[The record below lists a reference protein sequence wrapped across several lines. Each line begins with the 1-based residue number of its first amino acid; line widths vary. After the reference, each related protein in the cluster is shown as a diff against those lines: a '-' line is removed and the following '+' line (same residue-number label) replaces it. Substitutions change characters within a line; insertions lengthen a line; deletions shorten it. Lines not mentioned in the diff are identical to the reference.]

1 MPTPLRPV
9 ALSLAAAL
17 LFGAGCA
24 PEPTCSS
31 QPDEDIIGF
40 QVTVETGSDATDA
53 DIFFCIT
60 RVTDA
65 ARDCVQLGIEGVDD
79 FDSGSTEDYTV
90 DLAVDAGD
98 LDRLWIENRGDA
110 PTLSMDGDDWELDTF
125 RVTAITASGSTL
137 LVEATELALSM
148 DAGDE
153 YEPECSY

>member
-110 PTLSMDGDDWELDTF
+110 PLLSNDGDDWMLQAL
-125 RVTAITASGSTL
+125 RVVALTASGSTE
-137 LVEATELALSM
+137 LV
-148 DAGDE
+148 DAPLVAERVYDGDE
-153 YEPECSY
+153 YEPACTY